1 MQSNQ
6 RIFAEDLLL
15 AAEVEDHHQNCLT
28 RRREFAGAV
37 LPALIFA
44 YDTCLRIDRVIPAAA
59 DDALGLMGRPARASC
74 SRTSSRSRRQAH
86 AAAVPLAG
94 ACGQAKP
101 LRSLPRSPINS
112 PPPRSLPPPPIAA
125 RSAAAAAGSMQR
137 INIDWR
143 EVFGSA
149 SSPGRGDDVCFESP
163 SSAPPPPA
171 RVPRAPWAGARASSG
186 GGNGRGT
193 LRPRRTAE
201 ALRYEDDRLS
211 PRGWGDAGARRPVT
225 RAAAKITRTKKWK
238 MRKEKLK
245 DVSSIYSRKVQNVVL
260 LDDEDMQ
267 TEGEVNCEMSDSRN
281 ELKIYYPSRDDPE
294 AVELTSSDINCL
306 DPGAY
311 LSSPVIN
318 YYIQKIKRT
327 TLHSEDCRN
336 KFYIFNTYF
345 YGKLEEALGRLGD
358 FSKLR
363 RWWKGVNIFHQAYI
377 ILPIHGTYLE
387 EEWRHLKKNPS
398 PDTSVSETTWEDL
411 PSTIH
416 KAKVQV
422 PQQTNAY
429 DCGIFMLYYIERF
442 IREAPERLTID
453 KVDMFS
459 CSWFKPEDASEL
471 RQRIRDLLLE
481 EFASAGLDNA
491 MSGAASDGSDIE
503 DSIKGRELEAD
514 APSDSSEMDV
524 ELGNTGK
531 INEGIE
537 VAALEEECGE
547 SGDAEKINEGIK
559 VAESEEATGDSG
571 DAGKSF
577 EGINLAEPGEASG
590 QPRDTGRSIE
600 IISDA
605 ESDEASMEIGYAGT
619 TRKCIKGAA
628 SAEASVECISADK
641 SMGSVSDDAP
651 TSSCKPKN
659 EVVIPSTP
667 IPDVVCDSCDS
678 ESDSKVGIVAY
689 CRPDHHELDGFDAA
703 SISSTRVPSDVT
715 RNDTATNL

>member
-1 MQSNQ
+1 MKTIPVDKMYSSQPCPKSAKQCWDYASDSEESDDGKCPQSENLS
-6 RIFAEDLLL
+6 F
-15 AAEVEDHHQNCLT
+15 
-28 RRREFAGAV
+28 
-37 LPALIFA
+37 
-44 YDTCLRIDRVIPAAA
+44 
-59 DDALGLMGRPARASC
+59 
-74 SRTSSRSRRQAH
+74 SR
-86 AAAVPLAG
+86 
-94 ACGQAKP
+94 
-101 LRSLPRSPINS
+101 
-112 PPPRSLPPPPIAA
+112 
-125 RSAAAAAGSMQR
+125 
-137 INIDWR
+137 
-143 EVFGSA
+143 F
-149 SSPGRGDDVCFESP
+149 
-163 SSAPPPPA
+163 
-171 RVPRAPWAGARASSG
+171 
-186 GGNGRGT
+186 
-193 LRPRRTAE
+193 
-201 ALRYEDDRLS
+201 
-211 PRGWGDAGARRPVT
+211 
-225 RAAAKITRTKKWK
+225 TKR
-238 MRKEKLK
+238 RKEKLK

-377 ILPIHGTYLE
+377 ILPIHGTAHWSLVIICMPAKESISGPIILHLDSLGMHRSSKILNTVGSYLE

-678 ESDSKVGIVAY
+678 ESDSKVKIV
-689 CRPDHHELDGFDAA
+689 
-703 SISSTRVPSDVT
+703 RVYKRVYSPI
-715 RNDTATNL
+715 A